1 MCSLRLANHFNGELL
16 VTDKENEK
24 VILPL
29 KIMNK
34 NEKVSNLLKLLDL
47 VQKDANKEGCQH
59 CLDLLES
66 VFE

>member
-1 MCSLRLANHFNGELL
+1 

-24 VILPL
+24 IAIPL

-34 NEKVSNLLKLLDL
+34 NEVMSDLLKLLDL
-47 VQKDANKEGCQH
+47 VQKYADKERCQH

-66 VFE
+66 LFTTKV

>member
-1 MCSLRLANHFNGELL
+1 

-24 VILPL
+24 IVIPL

-34 NEKVSNLLKLLDL
+34 SEVMSDLLKLLDL
-47 VQKDANKEGCQH
+47 VQKHADREGCKH

-66 VFE
+66 VFEQ

>member
-1 MCSLRLANHFNGELL
+1 MTNK
-16 VTDKENEK
+16 DNEK
-24 VILPL
+24 IVIPL

-34 NEKVSNLLKLLDL
+34 SEVMSDLLRLLDL
-47 VQKDANKEGCQH
+47 VQKHADKEGCQH